1 MKDYTDAMNGAIRL
15 KSTREQGTKVTIL
28 LPLQSLPDT
37 GSSQIQMPSSAGS
50 VQIVKTAVSHT
61 ENQQPLIFIVE
72 DNPEVQLLLKTIFE
86 ANYELRT
93 ATDGEEA
100 LRLLKKSPQTPDLII
115 TDLMMPELDGVSLI
129 QRLKANKRFWHIPIL
144 VLSAKS
150 DFVTKIKVLNI
161 GVDDYI
167 QKPFNIDELQA
178 IVQTLI
184 KNATARLNAQIH
196 ATAEPSSLASYEP
209 SQPDEMKQH
218 EQEWLNQVESALWNM
233 IDKGTEIKV
242 KDLALEL
249 YTSERQL
256 QRQIKL
262 LTGLTPSEYINE
274 VRLQKARQLIIDG
287 SFSTVSEVAYH
298 LGYAY
303 PNYFSRVFTKRFG
316 RPPSSFFTD

>member
-1 MKDYTDAMNGAIRL
+1 MNGAIRL
-15 KSTREQGTKVTIL
+15 ESTREQGTKVTIL

-37 GSSQIQMPSSAGS
+37 GSSQVQMPSSAGS
-50 VQIVKTAVSHT
+50 AQIAETTVSHT
-61 ENQQPLIFIVE
+61 TNQQPLIFIVE
-72 DNPEVQLLLKTIFE
+72 DNPKVQLLLKTIFE
-86 ANYELRT
+86 AKYELRT
-93 ATDGEEA
+93 ATNGEEA
-100 LRLLKKSPQTPDLII
+100 LHLLEKSPQTPDLII
-115 TDLMMPELDGVSLI
+115 TDLMMPELDGVTLI
-129 QRLKANKRFWHIPIL
+129 QRLKAEERFRLTPIL

-150 DFVTKIKVLNI
+150 DSVTKIKVLNI

-178 IVQTLI
+178 IVQTLL
-184 KNATARLNAQIH
+184 KNASARLNAQIH
-196 ATAEPSSLASYEP
+196 ATAGPSSLTSSEP
-209 SQPDEMKQH
+209 SQQEEMKQH
-218 EQEWLNQVESALWNM
+218 EQEWLNQVEGTLWNM

-242 KDLALEL
+242 KDLAQEL

-274 VRLQKARQLIIDG
+274 VRLQKARQLISDG